1 MAELAKHSHLHCLLE
16 PPQTL
21 PRDVTLKIK
30 FRMFVRWRSDCR
42 HSKRNKESSR
52 RDKRTKRVKGVKY
65 DQPEAI
71 QRSIDRARSRGHSTS
86 DLQASRIL
94 VSEPKKESTIA
105 DTSKPQPAATAQTS
119 SLSLEPNEAASAINV
134 AEGDAD
140 KTHGGEGTRKDEA
153 DLVSEPIPVTSTHGT
168 LSTNLISTESDVVKN
183 DEKKT
188 RETREVLEPESIGLE
203 TVQLLAAESVDVASQ
218 SGATATPP
226 PIGTVMDNNCE
237 KQDVVDEEEKK
248 LLTVSDTQSTV
259 VPGPESSGATAEVA
273 REGGGQE
280 AQSKTAAQETQLKHG
295 SRAQDGSGH
304 VSSIAAQRKRRK
316 RTGHHGEHLLFL

>member
-1 MAELAKHSHLHCLLE
+1 MK
-16 PPQTL
+16 
-21 PRDVTLKIK
+21 
-30 FRMFVRWRSDCR
+30 MGNR
-42 HSKRNKESSR
+42 HSKRNKKAEESPR
-52 RDKRTKRVKGVKY
+52 RDKRTKRIKGVKY

-71 QRSIDRARSRGHSTS
+71 QRSIDRARSRGHN

-94 VSEPKKESTIA
+94 LNVVLSEPKKYSAIA

-119 SLSLEPNEAASAINV
+119 SDSLRLEPNEAASAINV
-134 AEGDAD
+134 AKGDAD

-168 LSTNLISTESDVVKN
+168 LSANLISTDVVKN

-188 RETREVLEPESIGLE
+188 RARGTREVLEPESIGLE
-203 TVQLLAAESVDVASQ
+203 TVQLPAAESVDIASQ
-218 SGATATPP
+218 SEVTATPP
-226 PIGTVMDNNCE
+226 PIGTVMDSNRE
-237 KQDVVDEEEKK
+237 EQDIIDEEEKK

-304 VSSIAAQRKRRK
+304 VSSIKKPATQRKRRK
-316 RTGHHGEHLLFL
+316 RTGRHGEHLLLIQALNGFGI